1 LAKRNTPSYW
11 WKINAVHMGVMRRP
25 LEQPLQLSSRCTGG
39 DTSPCRAASNVTAP
53 LGNSAHGQKFPVPA
67 NRNSLF
73 PDGTGN
79 WLQAIEFALRSGPKN
94 RAKRPESD
102 EISKI
107 SLLFSLFSGNARLR
121 PYQVSTRPPIPT
133 ID

>member
-79 WLQAIEFALRSGPKN
+79 WLQAIEFALRSAPKN
-94 RAKRPESD
+94 RAKRPEFGGNFQNFPVIFPVLRECAAQAVS
-102 EISKI
+102 
-107 SLLFSLFSGNARLR
+107 SLDTPSH
-121 PYQVSTRPPIPT
+121 P
-133 ID
+133 DD